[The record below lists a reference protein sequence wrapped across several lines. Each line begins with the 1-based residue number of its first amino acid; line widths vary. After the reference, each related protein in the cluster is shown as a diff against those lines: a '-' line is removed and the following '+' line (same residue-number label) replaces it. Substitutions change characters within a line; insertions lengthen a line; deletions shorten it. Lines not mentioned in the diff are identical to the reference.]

1 MKIAHYQ
8 AYFSIILGIMSI
20 NLLILLY
27 VSRAPSWMAQTHGWN
42 VLFTGVGL
50 ISGIILGRRGLKY
63 YRKIA
68 ISGIVVCGLGL
79 LFWLYYFLVWFGFVM
94 Y

>member
-1 MKIAHYQ
+1 
-8 AYFSIILGIMSI
+8 L
-20 NLLILLY
+20 
-27 VSRAPSWMAQTHGWN
+27 
-42 VLFTGVGL
+42 
-50 ISGIILGRRGLKY
+50 GIILGRKGLKY

-79 LFWLYYFLVWFGFVM
+79 LFWLYYFLVWFGFLM